1 MADALKGQG
10 RQLGSAGDDR
20 HSAHGHVAAVPGEA
34 GAEAD
39 GEQTLGGEHDER
51 GYAQRYDR
59 QDGLLF
65 RLQVLFFQ
73 LESGLGAG
81 EEAQD
86 PDGTHGLTEHGGD
99 GRALHA
105 QTEREDQDGVQNDVD
120 DRTDDG
126 GEHTDLG
133 EALRCDE
140 GVHAHHDEDADRAED
155 VDAAVGQRVRQGGIA
170 GTEQAQQGGCAGV
183 EHDRQEHREDHQH
196 GEAVADD
203 LFCLLL
209 IALAHGNG
217 GAGGTARTDEHG
229 KGVQQH
235 QDGGEQAHARQR
247 RRTDAGNVADVDA
260 VHDVVQQVD
269 HLRHDRRDHQL
280 EQQLLDVAGAHI
292 LLFLCLRHLILLVKI
307 DNQHPVR
314 GVDYR

>member
-1 MADALKGQG
+1 MRQNEDEGDQQDDLAQTGQQQTDFGLPQRHEALLARDLNTHGKDAGHIDPHGPRGVLDEGGVRSEDARHRAGNQHHQQPEQGRVAEAEGQLEAEGLLDAALFARAEVEAHHRLAALADALKGQG

-51 GYAQRYDR
+51 GDAQRYDG

-105 QTEREDQDGVQNDVD
+105 QTQRENQDGVQHNID
-120 DRTDDG
+120 DRAHRLGDHGIEGTSGGLQNPVQGDTGKHAYTYAAADG
-126 GEHTDLG
+126 Q
-133 EALRCDE
+133 
-140 GVHAHHDEDADRAED
+140 VIRAI
-155 VDAAVGQRVRQGGIA
+155 VYNGRNVGLNGI
-170 GTEQAQQGGCAGV
+170 
-183 EHDRQEHREDHQH
+183 
-196 GEAVADD
+196 
-203 LFCLLL
+203 
-209 IALAHGNG
+209 
-217 GAGGTARTDEHG
+217 
-229 KGVQQH
+229 K
-235 QDGGEQAHARQR
+235 
-247 RRTDAGNVADVDA
+247 
-260 VHDVVQQVD
+260 
-269 HLRHDRRDHQL
+269 
-280 EQQLLDVAGAHI
+280 
-292 LLFLCLRHLILLVKI
+292 
-307 DNQHPVR
+307 
-314 GVDYR
+314 